1 MNLTFK
7 LKRRQL
13 KNWRGIFLAI
23 NISKI
28 FEELILNRL
37 RENMENGFSE
47 AADGGRKG
55 RSTLD
60 HLFVCQA
67 VIDYYKYIK
76 CDINLVFLALVKA
89 FDKLCLKSCL
99 LDLVVSLHS
108 SNSYLHPYFILYHF
122 VLSGHTF
129 ELWIS
134 ISNMLFSHRFL
145 SHKGK
150 IWSPVFTGFQ
160 KTTATGI
167 NIGA

>member
-89 FDKLCLKSCL
+89 LTNY
-99 LDLVVSLHS
+99 V
-108 SNSYLHPYFILYHF
+108 
-122 VLSGHTF
+122 
-129 ELWIS
+129 
-134 ISNMLFSHRFL
+134 
-145 SHKGK
+145 
-150 IWSPVFTGFQ
+150 
-160 KTTATGI
+160 
-167 NIGA
+167 